1 MSFLSTKT
9 TPKRS
14 PKESASLLPW
24 GLHHRT
30 TILLFF
36 FLFSLWAVFW
46 NLSFANGAVEKL
58 IAERYFE
65 SSTVAEGEGQESVN
79 HVLDFFHEIE
89 SATGGRSDSLELA
102 RDIYSIAA
110 RYLLREPRETLKSI
124 RPPVVDIDCGDP
136 VYARVLTGYA
146 ATEEKYIIDIVP
158 FGFDVEYLEIRLME
172 YFDFVDKFII
182 FEQST
187 SLKGV
192 PKQYLIPK
200 LLASDRFS
208 RFKSKIEYLPDDVP
222 SEILDSIGSSVW
234 AIEERFRTLPVEYLR
249 KTMPNMTNAFVIQN
263 DGDEIITRKV
273 MAHFKT
279 CEARPHFPIYTP
291 ALSHERNAAWLQETY
306 DMRNM
311 QISNKSLEVLKAVLW
326 RPGPVIER
334 YDDVLKAGDTKA
346 SRTYVNAGTPNF
358 GLGAANHFSTP
369 AHPILS
375 LLKTLS
381 TSDSAPHH
389 FSPEF
394 WPTVRNGTVSE
405 QDIMVELFLCRSTG
419 QYRWI
424 HVGEFEPW
432 VRTFVVKHLP
442 WAVQENPSRYAWLY
456 SPTLFA
462 KEKELYKR
470 ICD

>member
-1 MSFLSTKT
+1 MSFLSTK

-14 PKESASLLPW
+14 PKESAYLLPW
-24 GLHHRT
+24 GLHRST
-30 TILLFF
+30 TVLLFL
-36 FLFSLWAVFW
+36 FLCGLWAVFW
-46 NLSFANGAVEKL
+46 NLSFANGTVGKL
-58 IAERYFE
+58 LAELV
-65 SSTVAEGEGQESVN
+65 VAEGEGQESVN

-89 SATGGRSDSLELA
+89 SATGGRSDSLEVA
-102 RDIYSIAA
+102 QDINSIAA
-110 RYLLREPRETLKSI
+110 RYLSREPRAALKSI

-136 VYARVLTGYA
+136 VYARVLTGNI

-158 FGFDVEYLEIRLME
+158 FGFDVDYLEIRLTE

-208 RFKSKIEYLPDDVP
+208 RFKSKIEYLQDDVP
-222 SEILDSIGSSVW
+222 KEILDNMGSSVW
-234 AIEERFRTLPVEYLR
+234 TIQIRFRALPVEYLR

-273 MAHFKT
+273 MAHFKS

-291 ALSHERNAAWLQETY
+291 AMSFKRNAAWLQETY

-311 QISNKSLEVLKAVLW
+311 LISNTSLEILKGVLW

-334 YDDVLKAGDTKA
+334 YDDVLKAGDTA
-346 SRTYVNAGTPNF
+346 TSRTYVNAGTSNF
-358 GLGAANHFSTP
+358 GLGAANHFSSP

-375 LLKTLS
+375 LLKSLS
-381 TSDSAPHH
+381 TSESAPHH
-389 FSPEF
+389 FSPDF
-394 WPTVRNGTVSE
+394 WPMVRNGTVSE
-405 QDIMVELFLCRSTG
+405 QDIMVEFFSCKRTG
-419 QYRWI
+419 QHRWV
-424 HVGEFEPW
+424 HVDEFEPW
-432 VRTFVVKHLP
+432 VRRFVVKHLP
-442 WAVQENPSRYAWLY
+442 WAVQENPSRYPWLY
-456 SPTLFA
+456 SPTLF
-462 KEKELYKR
+462 EKEMELCK
-470 ICD
+470 